1 MRGENSYFKKN
12 CFIYLFMITFQTT
25 KLNLRE
31 VGQFMDIKEILKK
44 IKGTEVPKVNKVTVA
59 YSGGL
64 DSSLAIELLR
74 RKYRAKEILPI
85 TIDVGQGEEE
95 VLESR
100 RKAKV
105 LKIKPLFFDLRKEF
119 TEIWIARAIQANSDY
134 LGYPVSTSMT
144 RQIVARKVA
153 EVALA
158 EGCDAILEGSS
169 GKGNDQYRMHNVFKM
184 FAPNLK
190 ILVPVRDFDLTR
202 LEEEQLCKEWGVPVT
217 EMITGGDDKTMW
229 CRSIA
234 SGAIDLNQPL
244 PDDIWMWYRPP
255 EKAPDRPAFITL
267 EFKKGIPVKLNGKRR
282 TLGEIIPELNVVG
295 GSHSIGKIDMFEDGI
310 MDLKSREIYEAPGA
324 TIILKLHRDLE
335 QFCLTKDEIQFKR
348 GVDQKWAYLIYH
360 GMAYHPLRYNLDAFI
375 ETSQKVVNGKY
386 KIKLYKGNMEIVHR
400 ESKTSLFSP
409 EIRSIKATG
418 FDQRRCA
425 DAAFIRGLPYE
436 ILAKRKMQ

>member
-1 MRGENSYFKKN
+1 MAIEK
-12 CFIYLFMITFQTT
+12 
-25 KLNLRE
+25 
-31 VGQFMDIKEILKK
+31 ILKK
-44 IKGTEVPKVNKVTVA
+44 IKETETPEVKKVAVA

-74 RKYRAKEILPI
+74 RKYRANRILPI

-95 VLESR
+95 ILESR

-105 LKIKPLFFDLRKEF
+105 LKIKPLFFDLRREF
-119 TEIWIARAIQANSDY
+119 TEIWIAKAIQANSDY

-202 LEEEQLCKEWGVPVT
+202 LEEEELCKKWGVPVT
-217 EMITGGDDKTMW
+217 ERITGGDDKTMW

-244 PDDIWMWYRPP
+244 PDDIWMWYRIP
-255 EKAPDRPAFITL
+255 EQAPDRPASLTL
-267 EFKKGIPVKLNGKRR
+267 EFENGIPVKLNGKRR
-282 TLGEIIPELNVVG
+282 PLGEIVSELNIIG
-295 GSHSIGKIDMFEDGI
+295 GTHSIGKIDMFEDGM
-310 MDLKSREIYEAPGA
+310 MDLKSREIYEAPAA
-324 TIILKLHRDLE
+324 TILLKLHRDLE
-335 QFCLTKDEIQFKR
+335 QFSLTKDEIQFKK
-348 GVDQKWAYLIYH
+348 GIDQKWAFLIYH
-360 GMAYHPLRYNLDAFI
+360 GMAYHPLRYDLDAFT

-386 KIKLYKGNMEIVHR
+386 QIKLYKGNIEIVHR
-400 ESKTSLFSP
+400 ASRTSLFSP

-425 DAAFIRGLPYE
+425 DAAFIRGLPFE
-436 ILAKRKMQ
+436 ILARRKKR

>member
-1 MRGENSYFKKN
+1 
-12 CFIYLFMITFQTT
+12 
-25 KLNLRE
+25 
-31 VGQFMDIKEILKK
+31 MDIRKILKK
-44 IKGTEVPKVNKVTVA
+44 IKKTETPRVNKVAVA

-74 RKYRAKEILPI
+74 RKYKAKKILPI

-95 VLESR
+95 VFESK
-100 RKAKV
+100 RKAKI
-105 LKIKPLFFDLRKEF
+105 LKIRPLFFDLRKEF
-119 TEIWIARAIQANSDY
+119 TEVWIARAIQANSDY

-153 EVALA
+153 EVARA

-184 FAPNLK
+184 FAPGLK

-202 LEEEQLCKEWGVPVT
+202 LEEEALCRAWSVPVN

-244 PDDIWMWYRPP
+244 PDNIWMWYWPI
-255 EKAPDRPAFITL
+255 EKGPDEPSFITL
-267 EFKKGIPVKLNGKRR
+267 EFERGIPTKLNDKRKP
-282 TLGEIIPELNVVG
+282 LGEIIPALNIIG
-295 GSHSIGKIDMFEDGI
+295 GMHSIGKIDIFEDGI
-310 MDLKSREIYEAPGA
+310 MDLKSREIYEAPAA

-335 QFCLTKDEIQFKR
+335 QFCLTKDEIQFKK
-348 GVDQKWAYLIYH
+348 GIDQKWAYLIYH
-360 GMAYHPLRYNLDAFI
+360 GMAYHPLRYDLDAFI
-375 ETSQKVVNGKY
+375 EASQKVVNGKY
-386 KIKLYKGNMEIVHR
+386 KIKLFKGNIEVVNR

-425 DAAFIRGLPYE
+425 DAAFVRGLPFE
-436 ILAKRKMQ
+436 ILAKRKTK

>member
-1 MRGENSYFKKN
+1 
-12 CFIYLFMITFQTT
+12 
-25 KLNLRE
+25 
-31 VGQFMDIKEILKK
+31 MDIRKILKK
-44 IKGTEVPKVNKVTVA
+44 IEKTETPKVNKVAVA

-74 RKYRAKEILPI
+74 RKYKAKKILPI

-95 VLESR
+95 VFESK
-100 RKAKV
+100 RKAKI
-105 LKIKPLFFDLRKEF
+105 LKIRPLFFDLRKEF
-119 TEIWIARAIQANSDY
+119 TEVWIARAIQANSDY

-153 EVALA
+153 EVARA

-184 FAPNLK
+184 FAPGLK

-202 LEEEQLCKEWGVPVT
+202 LEEEALCRAWSVPVN

-244 PDDIWMWYRPP
+244 PDNIWMWYWPI
-255 EKAPDRPAFITL
+255 EKGPDEPSFITL
-267 EFKKGIPVKLNGKRR
+267 EFERGIPTKLNDKRKP
-282 TLGEIIPELNVVG
+282 LGEIIPALNIIG
-295 GSHSIGKIDMFEDGI
+295 GMHSIGKIDIFEDGI
-310 MDLKSREIYEAPGA
+310 MDLKSREIYEAPAA
-324 TIILKLHRDLE
+324 TIILKLHQDLE
-335 QFCLTKDEIQFKR
+335 QFCLTKDEIQFKK
-348 GVDQKWAYLIYH
+348 GIDQKWAYLIYH
-360 GMAYHPLRYNLDAFI
+360 GMAYHPLRYDLDAFI
-375 ETSQKVVNGKY
+375 EASQKVVNGKY
-386 KIKLYKGNMEIVHR
+386 KIKLFKGNIEVANR

-409 EIRSIKATG
+409 EIRSIKTTG

-425 DAAFIRGLPYE
+425 DAAFVRGLPFE
-436 ILAKRKMQ
+436 ILAKRKTK

>member
-1 MRGENSYFKKN
+1 
-12 CFIYLFMITFQTT
+12 
-25 KLNLRE
+25 
-31 VGQFMDIKEILKK
+31 MDIRKILKK
-44 IKGTEVPKVNKVTVA
+44 IEKTETPKVNKVAVA

-74 RKYRAKEILPI
+74 RKYKAKKILPI

-95 VLESR
+95 VFESK
-100 RKAKV
+100 RKAKI
-105 LKIKPLFFDLRKEF
+105 LKIRPLFFDLRKEF
-119 TEIWIARAIQANSDY
+119 TEVWIARAIQANSDY

-153 EVALA
+153 EVARA

-184 FAPNLK
+184 FAPGLK

-202 LEEEQLCKEWGVPVT
+202 LEEEALCRAWSVPVN

-244 PDDIWMWYRPP
+244 PDNIWMWYWPI
-255 EKAPDRPAFITL
+255 EKGPDEPSFITL
-267 EFKKGIPVKLNGKRR
+267 EFERGIPTKLNDKRKP
-282 TLGEIIPELNVVG
+282 LGEIIPALNVIG
-295 GSHSIGKIDMFEDGI
+295 GMHSIGKIDIFEDGI
-310 MDLKSREIYEAPGA
+310 MDLKSREIYEAPAA
-324 TIILKLHRDLE
+324 TIILKLHQDLE
-335 QFCLTKDEIQFKR
+335 QFCLTKDEIQFKK
-348 GVDQKWAYLIYH
+348 GIDQKWAYLIYH
-360 GMAYHPLRYNLDAFI
+360 GMAYHPLRYDLDAFI
-375 ETSQKVVNGKY
+375 EASQKVVNGKY
-386 KIKLYKGNMEIVHR
+386 KIKLFKGNIEVANR

-409 EIRSIKATG
+409 EIRSIKTTG

-425 DAAFIRGLPYE
+425 DAAFVRGLPFE
-436 ILAKRKMQ
+436 ILAKRKTK

>member
-1 MRGENSYFKKN
+1 
-12 CFIYLFMITFQTT
+12 
-25 KLNLRE
+25 
-31 VGQFMDIKEILKK
+31 MDIRKILEK
-44 IKGTEVPKVNKVTVA
+44 IKKTETPKVNKVAVA

-74 RKYRAKEILPI
+74 RKYKAKKILPI
-85 TIDVGQGEEE
+85 TIDVGQGEGE
-95 VLESR
+95 VLESQ
-100 RKAKV
+100 RKAKI

-119 TEIWIARAIQANSDY
+119 TEVWIARAIQANSDY

-153 EVALA
+153 EVARA

-184 FAPNLK
+184 IAPNLK

-202 LEEEQLCKEWGVPVT
+202 LEEEALCRAWGVPVT

-234 SGAIDLNQPL
+234 SGAVDLNQPL
-244 PDDIWMWYRPP
+244 PDDIWMWYWPI
-255 EKAPDRPAFITL
+255 ESSPDEPSFITL
-267 EFKKGIPVKLNGKRR
+267 EFEKGIPTKLNEKRR
-282 TLGEIIPELNVVG
+282 SLGEIIPAINTIG
-295 GSHSIGKIDMFEDGI
+295 GMHSIGKIDMFEDGI

-335 QFCLTKDEIQFKR
+335 QFCLTKDEIQVKK

-360 GMAYHPLRYNLDAFI
+360 GMAYHPLRYDLDAFI
-375 ETSQKVVNGKY
+375 EQSQKVVNGKY
-386 KIKLYKGNMEIVHR
+386 KIKLFRGNIEIVHR

-425 DAAFIRGLPYE
+425 DAAFVRGLPFE
-436 ILAKRKMQ
+436 ILAKRKKK